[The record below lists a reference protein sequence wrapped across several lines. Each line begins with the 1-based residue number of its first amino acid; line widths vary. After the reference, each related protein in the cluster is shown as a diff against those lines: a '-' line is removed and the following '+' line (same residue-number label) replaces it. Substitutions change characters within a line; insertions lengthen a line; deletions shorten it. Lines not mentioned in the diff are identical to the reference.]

1 MLADTHCHLNLDTYN
16 NDRVEVLERARI
28 AGVERI
34 LVPGIDLASSRE
46 AVNLAET
53 YAEVFAAVGV
63 HPNDALSWDENT
75 FNELRELARH
85 PKVKAIGE
93 IGLDYYR
100 QQTPHDLQRH
110 VLRQQLALAVEAGL
124 PGVVHIRNTNL
135 EDHRATADVLN
146 IVKEWQSELAGSGSN
161 LEGCPGVLHSFSDG
175 EEAAKEA
182 LRLNFR
188 IGITGPVTFRNAA
201 VLQQVVRSLP
211 LERLLIET
219 DAPFL
224 TPHPNRGLRNEP
236 ANVRFV
242 AEKVA
247 QIRSLSYDDVAK
259 ETYLNAKRLFNW

>member
-1 MLADTHCHLNLDTYN
+1 MLADTHCHLNLETYN

-28 AGVERI
+28 VGVGRI
-34 LVPGIDLASSRE
+34 LVPGIDLASSRK
-46 AVNLAET
+46 AVNLADT
-53 YAEVFAAVGV
+53 YTEVFAAVGV
-63 HPNDALSWDENT
+63 HPNDAMSWDENT

-85 PKVKAIGE
+85 PKVIAIGE

-100 QQTPHDLQRH
+100 QQTPQDLQRQ
-110 VLRQQLALAVEAGL
+110 VFRQQLDLAVEAGL
-124 PGVVHIRNTNL
+124 PVVVHIRNTAL
-135 EDHRATADVLN
+135 EDHRATVDVLN
-146 IVKEWQSELAGSGSN
+146 IFKGWQSELVRSGSN
-161 LEGCPGVLHSFSDG
+161 LADCPGVLHSFSDG

-211 LERLLIET
+211 LEQLLIET

-224 TPHPNRGLRNEP
+224 TPHPHRGQRNEP

-242 AEKVA
+242 AEKIA
-247 QIRSLSYDDVAK
+247 QLRSLSYDDVAK
-259 ETYLNAKRLFNW
+259 GTSLNAKRLFNW